1 MLDRVAKLLDTPP
14 EVVALSFA
22 RMADALGNSLIIILL
37 PLYIAR
43 EPSPWFDF
51 PTEFLVGL
59 AISLYGFLFALGQPF
74 AGALTDRVGRRR
86 PFILGGLAIMAAA
99 TIGLM
104 FVHRYAWIFG
114 LRGIQGL
121 GVALIIPATLALI
134 TGVTRKHNRG
144 HAMGVYSTFRMAG
157 FATGPLLAG
166 VLQVH
171 FGFNAAFLVGGAF
184 LAIAFMLVY
193 FTVDE
198 PGGSREE
205 AAGST
210 SASLIESRGRS
221 GFWPS
226 QSILTLM
233 FATVILAASLSMI
246 SALENEFNARLS
258 QTAIGFGVAFSA
270 LTVSRLLVQIP
281 VGTWSDHIGRKKLIV
296 GGLLAL
302 APITV
307 LFGYVDSTLQLVG
320 VRIVQGIA
328 TAAVAAPAFAL
339 AGDLAPAGSEGR
351 EMSFVTMGFGLGLGA
366 GPLLAGWLAGYLGF
380 AVPFYVVGALSALAA
395 FAVWRFARES
405 ITAGEAV
412 QATGD

>member
-74 AGALTDRVGRRR
+74 AGALTDRLGRRR
-86 PFILGGLAIMAAA
+86 PFILSGLALMAVA
-99 TIGLM
+99 TVGLM
-104 FVHRYAWIFG
+104 FVHRYAWIIG

-134 TGVTRKHNRG
+134 TGVTHTHNRG

-171 FGFNAAFLVGGAF
+171 FGFNAAFLVGGGF
-184 LAIAFMLVY
+184 LAIAFLLVY

-198 PGGSREE
+198 PRGPGHE
-205 AAGST
+205 AAADTPT
-210 SASLIESRGRS
+210 SPIEEVGRS

-226 QSILTLM
+226 RSILALM
-233 FATVILAASLSMI
+233 FATIILAASLSMI
-246 SALENEFNARLS
+246 SALENVFNTRLS

-270 LTVSRLLVQIP
+270 LTLSRLVVQIP
-281 VGTWSDHIGRKKLIV
+281 LGRWSDRIGRKKLIV
-296 GGLLAL
+296 GGLLTL

-307 LFGYVDSTLQLVG
+307 LFGYVGSTGQLIG
-320 VRIVQGIA
+320 VRVVQGVS

-339 AGDLAPAGSEGR
+339 AGDLAPAGREGR

-412 QATGD
+412 QATDD